1 MEYRRQVEAC
11 LPYAKQ
17 KTCLLEV
24 SPLCIFGTSWYMQLP
39 ECHSPLY
46 THEKRLETIQLFLLN
61 L

>member
-1 MEYRRQVEAC
+1 MEHRRQVETC
-11 LPYAKQ
+11 LPYTKQ

-46 THEKRLETIQLFLLN
+46 THEK
-61 L
+61 